1 MKRLPWFAV
10 VLLVAASLSGCAR
23 QASTQG
29 QQRLATPSLADPQGP
44 SGLSSDSKR
53 YLAADPP

>member
-1 MKRLPWFAV
+1 MKRVPVLVV

-23 QASTQG
+23 QTSVKG
-29 QQRLATPSLADPQGP
+29 QQRLADPSLASPGS
-44 SGLSSDSKR
+44 SGLSTDGKR